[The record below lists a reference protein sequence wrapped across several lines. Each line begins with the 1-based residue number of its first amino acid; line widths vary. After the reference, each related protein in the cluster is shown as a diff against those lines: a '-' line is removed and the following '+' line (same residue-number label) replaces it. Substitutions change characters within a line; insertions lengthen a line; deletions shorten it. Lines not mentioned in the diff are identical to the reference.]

1 VINSV
6 LALGFDDTK
15 FNWADLTPIA
25 VEHKKLSSE
34 NESDVNK
41 AIDANTSV
49 IGIYASHDIVLASG
63 LIGAFLTIDAASLLG
78 KSSVGKDDQ
87 WVKDAGALRD
97 LLRVTRTLKAEP
109 KDVIAQ
115 TLGENAYAAFN
126 ALIASASRQ
135 TKTILV
141 GPGAIALG
149 FVALRSNSKLKDYLL
164 VANTPVVPAIT
175 EAIKFMG
182 SKTIMNSKE
191 NVHPLAELALAV
203 SALKA
208 SEL

>member
-1 VINSV
+1 MINSV

-15 FNWADLTPIA
+15 FNWSDLTPIA
-25 VEHKKLSSE
+25 VEHKKLSSDNE
-34 NESDVNK
+34 NDVNK

-78 KSSVGKDDQ
+78 KSSVGNDDQ
-87 WVKDAGALRD
+87 WVKDAGSLRD
-97 LLRVTRTLKAEP
+97 LLRVTRTLKSDP
-109 KDVIAQ
+109 KEVITK
-115 TLGENAYAAFN
+115 TLGENAFFAFD
-126 ALIASASRQ
+126 ALITSASRQ

-182 SKTIMNSKE
+182 CKVIMNTKE

-203 SALKA
+203 SAVKA

>member
-1 VINSV
+1 MINSV
-6 LALGFDDTK
+6 LALGFDTTK
-15 FNWADLTPIA
+15 FNWSDLTPIA

-34 NESDVNK
+34 NENDVNK
-41 AIDANTSV
+41 AIDADTSV
-49 IGIYASHDIVLASG
+49 IGIYATHDIVLASG

-78 KSSVGKDDQ
+78 KSSVGNDDQ

-97 LLRVTRTLKAEP
+97 LLRITRTLKSDP
-109 KDVIAQ
+109 KEVITK

-141 GPGAIALG
+141 GPGAISLG

-182 SKTIMNSKE
+182 SKVIMNTKE

>member
-6 LALGFDDTK
+6 LALGFDNTK

-25 VEHKKLSSE
+25 VEHKKLSSDNE
-34 NESDVNK
+34 NDVNK

-49 IGIYASHDIVLASG
+49 IGIYVSHNIVLASG

-78 KSSVGKDDQ
+78 KSSVGNDAQ

-97 LLRVTRTLKAEP
+97 LLRVTRDLKSDP
-109 KDVIAQ
+109 KEVITK
-115 TLGENAYAAFN
+115 TLGENAYSAFN

-149 FVALRSNSKLKDYLL
+149 FVALRSNSKLKDHLL
-164 VANTPVVPAIT
+164 VANTPTIPAIT

-182 SKTIMNSKE
+182 CKVIMNTKE
-191 NVHPLAELALAV
+191 NAHPLAELALAV
-203 SALKA
+203 SAVKA

>member
-1 VINSV
+1 
-6 LALGFDDTK
+6 
-15 FNWADLTPIA
+15 
-25 VEHKKLSSE
+25 
-34 NESDVNK
+34 
-41 AIDANTSV
+41 
-49 IGIYASHDIVLASG
+49 LASG

-78 KSSVGKDDQ
+78 KSSVGNDDQ

-97 LLRVTRTLKAEP
+97 LLRVTRTLKSDP
-109 KDVIAQ
+109 KEVITK
-115 TLGENAYAAFN
+115 TLGENAYSAFN

-164 VANTPVVPAIT
+164 VANTPAVPAIT

-182 SKTIMNSKE
+182 CKVIMNTKE

-203 SALKA
+203 SAVKA

>member
-1 VINSV
+1 MINSV

-15 FNWADLTPIA
+15 FNWSDLTPIA

-34 NESDVNK
+34 NENDVNK

-49 IGIYASHDIVLASG
+49 IGIYATHDIVLASG

-78 KSSVGKDDQ
+78 KSSVGNDDQ

-97 LLRVTRTLKAEP
+97 LLRVTRTLKSDP
-109 KDVIAQ
+109 KEVITK

-164 VANTPVVPAIT
+164 VANTPITPSLT

-182 SKTIMNSKE
+182 CKTIMNTKE
-191 NVHPLAELALAV
+191 NAHPLAELALAV
-203 SALKA
+203 SAVKA

>member
-34 NESDVNK
+34 NENNVNK

-49 IGIYASHDIVLASG
+49 IGIYASHDIVSASG

-78 KSSVGKDDQ
+78 KSSVGNDDQ

-97 LLRVTRTLKAEP
+97 LLRVTRTLKSEQ
-109 KDVIAQ
+109 KEVITK
-115 TLGENAYAAFN
+115 TLGENAYSAFN

-164 VANTPVVPAIT
+164 IANTPLVPALT

-182 SKTIMNSKE
+182 CKVIMNTKE
-191 NVHPLAELALAV
+191 NAHPLAELALAV
-203 SALKA
+203 SAVKA

>member
-1 VINSV
+1 MINSV

-25 VEHKKLSSE
+25 VEHKKLSTE
-34 NESDVNK
+34 NENDVNK

-78 KSSVGKDDQ
+78 KSSVGNDDQ

-97 LLRVTRTLKAEP
+97 LLRVTRTLKSEP
-109 KDVIAQ
+109 KEVIAK
-115 TLGENAYAAFN
+115 TLGENAYSAFN

-164 VANTPVVPAIT
+164 VANTPIVPAIT

-182 SKTIMNSKE
+182 SKTIMNTKE

>member
-1 VINSV
+1 M
-6 LALGFDDTK
+6 
-15 FNWADLTPIA
+15 
-25 VEHKKLSSE
+25 
-34 NESDVNK
+34 
-41 AIDANTSV
+41 
-49 IGIYASHDIVLASG
+49 
-63 LIGAFLTIDAASLLG
+63 
-78 KSSVGKDDQ
+78 GKDDQ

-182 SKTIMNSKE
+182 SKTIMNTKE

>member
-1 VINSV
+1 
-6 LALGFDDTK
+6 
-15 FNWADLTPIA
+15 
-25 VEHKKLSSE
+25 
-34 NESDVNK
+34 
-41 AIDANTSV
+41 
-49 IGIYASHDIVLASG
+49 
-63 LIGAFLTIDAASLLG
+63 
-78 KSSVGKDDQ
+78 VGNDDQ

-97 LLRVTRTLKAEP
+97 LLRVTRTLKSEP
-109 KDVIAQ
+109 KEVITN

-164 VANTPVVPAIT
+164 VANTPIVPAIT

-182 SKTIMNSKE
+182 CKTIMNTKE

>member
-1 VINSV
+1 MINSV

-15 FNWADLTPIA
+15 FNWSDLTPIA

-34 NESDVNK
+34 NENDVNK

-49 IGIYASHDIVLASG
+49 IGIYATHEIVLASG
-63 LIGAFLTIDAASLLG
+63 IIGAFLTIDAASLLG
-78 KSSVGKDDQ
+78 KSSVGNDDQ

-97 LLRVTRTLKAEP
+97 LLRVTRTLKSDP
-109 KDVIAQ
+109 KEVITK

-164 VANTPVVPAIT
+164 VANTPITPSLT

-182 SKTIMNSKE
+182 CKTIMNTKE

-203 SALKA
+203 SAVKA

>member
-1 VINSV
+1 MINSV

-15 FNWADLTPIA
+15 FNWSDLTPIA
-25 VEHKKLSSE
+25 VEHKKLSNDNE
-34 NESDVNK
+34 NQVNK

-49 IGIYASHDIVLASG
+49 IGIYVTHDIVLASG

-78 KSSVGKDDQ
+78 KSSVGQDQ
-87 WVKDAGALRD
+87 QWIKDAGSLRD
-97 LLRVTRTLKAEP
+97 LLIVTRKLKSETQEL
-109 KDVIAQ
+109 ISQ
-115 TLGENAYAAFN
+115 TLGADSLELFN
-126 ALIASASRQ
+126 SLNTIAQRQ
-135 TKTILV
+135 TRTILV

-149 FVALRSNSKLKDYLL
+149 FIAMRSNSKLKESLL
-164 VANTPVVPAIT
+164 VANTPTIPSLT

-182 SKTIMNSKE
+182 CKVIMNTKE
-191 NVHPLAELALAV
+191 NIHPLAELALAV

>member
-1 VINSV
+1 MGN
-6 LALGFDDTK
+6 
-15 FNWADLTPIA
+15 
-25 VEHKKLSSE
+25 
-34 NESDVNK
+34 
-41 AIDANTSV
+41 
-49 IGIYASHDIVLASG
+49 
-63 LIGAFLTIDAASLLG
+63 
-78 KSSVGKDDQ
+78 DDQ
-87 WVKDAGALRD
+87 WVKDAGSLRD
-97 LLRVTRTLKAEP
+97 LLRVTRPLKSDP
-109 KDVIAQ
+109 KEVITK

-126 ALIASASRQ
+126 ALLTSATRQ

-164 VANTPVVPAIT
+164 VANTPVIPALI

-182 SKTIMNSKE
+182 CKTIMNTQE

>member
-1 VINSV
+1 MINSV

-34 NESDVNK
+34 NENDVNK

-49 IGIYASHDIVLASG
+49 IGIYATHDIVLASG

-78 KSSVGKDDQ
+78 KSSVGNDDQ

-97 LLRVTRTLKAEP
+97 LLRVTRTLKSDP
-109 KDVIAQ
+109 KEVITK

-164 VANTPVVPAIT
+164 VANTPITPSLT

-182 SKTIMNSKE
+182 CKTIMNTKE

-203 SALKA
+203 SAVKA

>member
-15 FNWADLTPIA
+15 FNWSDLTPIA

-34 NESDVNK
+34 NENDVNK

-49 IGIYASHDIVLASG
+49 IGIYATHDIVLASG
-63 LIGAFLTIDAASLLG
+63 LIGAFLAIDAASLLG
-78 KSSVGKDDQ
+78 KSNVGNDDQ

-97 LLRVTRTLKAEP
+97 LLRVTRTLKSDP
-109 KDVIAQ
+109 KEVITK

-164 VANTPVVPAIT
+164 VANTPITPSLT

-182 SKTIMNSKE
+182 CKTIMNTKE

-203 SALKA
+203 SAVKA

>member
-1 VINSV
+1 MINSV

-34 NESDVNK
+34 NENDVNK

-78 KSSVGKDDQ
+78 KSSVGNDDQ

-97 LLRVTRTLKAEP
+97 LLRVTRTLKSDP
-109 KDVIAQ
+109 KEVITK

-164 VANTPVVPAIT
+164 VANTPITPSLT

-182 SKTIMNSKE
+182 CKTIMNTKE

-203 SALKA
+203 SAVKA

>member
-1 VINSV
+1 MINSV

-15 FNWADLTPIA
+15 FNWSDLTPIA

-34 NESDVNK
+34 NENDVNK

-49 IGIYASHDIVLASG
+49 IGIYATRDIVLASG

-78 KSSVGKDDQ
+78 KSSVGNDDQ

-97 LLRVTRTLKAEP
+97 LLRVTRTLKSDP
-109 KDVIAQ
+109 KEVITK

-164 VANTPVVPAIT
+164 VANTPITPSLT

-182 SKTIMNSKE
+182 CKTIMNTKE

-203 SALKA
+203 SAVKA

>member
-34 NESDVNK
+34 NENDVNK

-78 KSSVGKDDQ
+78 KSSVGNDDQ

-97 LLRVTRTLKAEP
+97 LLRVTRTLKSEP
-109 KDVIAQ
+109 KDVIAK
-115 TLGENAYAAFN
+115 TLGDNSFAAFN
-126 ALIASASRQ
+126 ALIASTSRQ

-164 VANTPVVPAIT
+164 VANTPIVPAIT

-182 SKTIMNSKE
+182 IKTIMNTKE

>member
-1 VINSV
+1 MINSV

-15 FNWADLTPIA
+15 FNWSDLTPIA
-25 VEHKKLSSE
+25 VEHKKPSSE
-34 NESDVNK
+34 NENDVNK

-49 IGIYASHDIVLASG
+49 IGIYATHDIVLASG

-78 KSSVGKDDQ
+78 KSSVGNDDQ

-97 LLRVTRTLKAEP
+97 LLRVTRTLKSDP
-109 KDVIAQ
+109 KEVITK

-135 TKTILV
+135 TKTILI

-164 VANTPVVPAIT
+164 VANTPITPSLT

-182 SKTIMNSKE
+182 CKTIMNTKE

>member
-25 VEHKKLSSE
+25 VEHKKLSTE
-34 NESDVNK
+34 NENDVNK

-78 KSSVGKDDQ
+78 KSSVGNDDQ

-97 LLRVTRTLKAEP
+97 LLRVTRTLKSDP
-109 KDVIAQ
+109 KEVITK
-115 TLGENAYAAFN
+115 TLGENAYSAFN

-149 FVALRSNSKLKDYLL
+149 FVALRSNSKLKDSLL

-182 SKTIMNSKE
+182 SKVIMNTKE

-203 SALKA
+203 SAVKA

>member
-1 VINSV
+1 MINSV
-6 LALGFDDTK
+6 LALGFDTTK
-15 FNWADLTPIA
+15 FNWSDLTPIA

-34 NESDVNK
+34 NENDVNK

-49 IGIYASHDIVLASG
+49 IGIYATHDIVLASG

-78 KSSVGKDDQ
+78 KSSVGNDDQ

-97 LLRVTRTLKAEP
+97 LLRITRTLKSDP
-109 KDVIAQ
+109 KEVITK

-126 ALIASASRQ
+126 ALIASSSRQ

-141 GPGAIALG
+141 GPGAISLG

-182 SKTIMNSKE
+182 SKVIMNTKE

>member
-15 FNWADLTPIA
+15 FNWSDLTPIA
-25 VEHKKLSSE
+25 VEHKKLSNE
-34 NESDVNK
+34 NENEVNK

-49 IGIYASHDIVLASG
+49 IGIYVTHDIVLASG

-78 KSSVGKDDQ
+78 KSSVGNDAQ

-97 LLRVTRTLKAEP
+97 LLRVTRDLKSEQ
-109 KDVIAQ
+109 KEVIAK
-115 TLGENAYAAFN
+115 TLGENAYSAFK
-126 ALIASASRQ
+126 AIIASASRQ

-182 SKTIMNSKE
+182 CKVIMNTKE
-191 NVHPLAELALAV
+191 NTHPLAELALAV

>member
-15 FNWADLTPIA
+15 FNWSDLTPIA

-34 NESDVNK
+34 NENDVNK

-49 IGIYASHDIVLASG
+49 IGIYATHDIVLASG

-78 KSSVGKDDQ
+78 KSNVGNDDQ
-87 WVKDAGALRD
+87 WVKDAEALRD
-97 LLRVTRTLKAEP
+97 LLRVTRTLKSDP
-109 KDVIAQ
+109 KEVITK

-164 VANTPVVPAIT
+164 VANTPITPSLT

-182 SKTIMNSKE
+182 CKTIMNTKE

-203 SALKA
+203 SAVKA

>member
-1 VINSV
+1 MINSV

-15 FNWADLTPIA
+15 FNWSDLTPIA
-25 VEHKKLSSE
+25 VEHKKPSSE
-34 NESDVNK
+34 NENDVNK

-49 IGIYASHDIVLASG
+49 IGIYATHDIVLASG

-78 KSSVGKDDQ
+78 KSSVGNDDQ

-97 LLRVTRTLKAEP
+97 LLRVTRTLKSDP
-109 KDVIAQ
+109 KEVITK

-164 VANTPVVPAIT
+164 VANTPITPSLT

-182 SKTIMNSKE
+182 CKTIMNTKE

-203 SALKA
+203 SAVKA

>member
-25 VEHKKLSSE
+25 VEHKKLSSDNE
-34 NESDVNK
+34 NDVNK

-49 IGIYASHDIVLASG
+49 IGIYATHDIVLASG

-78 KSSVGKDDQ
+78 KSSVGNDDQ
-87 WVKDAGALRD
+87 WVKDAGSLRD
-97 LLRVTRTLKAEP
+97 LLRVTRTLKSDP
-109 KDVIAQ
+109 KEVITK
-115 TLGENAYAAFN
+115 TLGENAFFAFD

-149 FVALRSNSKLKDYLL
+149 FVALRANSKLKDHLL
-164 VANTPVVPAIT
+164 VANTPLVPAIT

-182 SKTIMNSKE
+182 SKVIMNTKE

-203 SALKA
+203 SAVKA

>member
-1 VINSV
+1 MINSV

-15 FNWADLTPIA
+15 FNWSDLTPIA
-25 VEHKKLSSE
+25 IEHKKITSEIE
-34 NESDVNK
+34 NEVNK
-41 AIDANTSV
+41 AIDANVSIV
-49 IGIYASHDIVLASG
+49 GIYVSHDIVLASG

-97 LLRVTRTLKAEP
+97 LLRKTRTLKSDP
-109 KDVIAQ
+109 KEVITK
-115 TLGENAYAAFN
+115 TLGDNAFSTFN
-126 ALIASASRQ
+126 ALSTSASRQ
-135 TKTILV
+135 TRTILV

-149 FVALRSNSKLKDYLL
+149 FVAMRSNSKLKDYLL
-164 VANTPVVPAIT
+164 IANTPNVPSLN
-175 EAIKFMG
+175 EALKYMG
-182 SKTIMNSKE
+182 SSVIMNTKE

>member
-34 NESDVNK
+34 NENDVNK

-182 SKTIMNSKE
+182 SKTIMNTKE

>member
-1 VINSV
+1 MINSV

-15 FNWADLTPIA
+15 FNWSDLTPIA

-78 KSSVGKDDQ
+78 KSSVGNDDQ

-97 LLRVTRTLKAEP
+97 LLRVTRTLKSDP
-109 KDVIAQ
+109 KEVITK
-115 TLGENAYAAFN
+115 TLGEKAHAAFN

-164 VANTPVVPAIT
+164 VANTPITPSLT

-182 SKTIMNSKE
+182 CKTIMNTKE

-203 SALKA
+203 SAVKA

>member
-15 FNWADLTPIA
+15 FNWSDLTPIA

-34 NESDVNK
+34 NENDVNK

-49 IGIYASHDIVLASG
+49 IGIYATRDIVLASG

-78 KSSVGKDDQ
+78 KSSVGNDDQ

-97 LLRVTRTLKAEP
+97 LLRVTRTLKSDP
-109 KDVIAQ
+109 KEVITK

-164 VANTPVVPAIT
+164 VANTPITPSLT

-182 SKTIMNSKE
+182 CKTIMNTKE

-203 SALKA
+203 SAVKA

>member
-15 FNWADLTPIA
+15 FNWSDLTPIA

-34 NESDVNK
+34 NENDVNK

-49 IGIYASHDIVLASG
+49 IGIYATHDIVLASG

-78 KSSVGKDDQ
+78 KSSVGNDDQ

-97 LLRVTRTLKAEP
+97 LLRVTRTLKSDP
-109 KDVIAQ
+109 KEVITK

-164 VANTPVVPAIT
+164 VANTPITPSLT

-182 SKTIMNSKE
+182 CKTIMNTKE

-203 SALKA
+203 SAVKA

>member
-15 FNWADLTPIA
+15 FNWSDLTPIA
-25 VEHKKLSSE
+25 VEHKKLSNDNE
-34 NESDVNK
+34 NEINK

-49 IGIYASHDIVLASG
+49 IGIYAAHDIVLASG

-78 KSSVGKDDQ
+78 KSSVGNDDQ
-87 WVKDAGALRD
+87 WVKDAGSLRD
-97 LLRVTRTLKAEP
+97 LLRVTRPLKSDP
-109 KDVIAQ
+109 KEVITK

-126 ALIASASRQ
+126 ALLTSATRQ

-164 VANTPVVPAIT
+164 VANTPVIPALI
-175 EAIKFMG
+175 EAIKFIG
-182 SKTIMNSKE
+182 CKTIMNTQE

>member
-1 VINSV
+1 MINSV
-6 LALGFDDTK
+6 LALGFDTTK
-15 FNWADLTPIA
+15 FNWSDLTPIA

-34 NESDVNK
+34 NENDVNK
-41 AIDANTSV
+41 AIDADTSV
-49 IGIYASHDIVLASG
+49 IGIYATHDIVLASG

-78 KSSVGKDDQ
+78 KSSVGNDDQ

-97 LLRVTRTLKAEP
+97 LLRVTRTLKSDP
-109 KDVIAQ
+109 KEVITK

-141 GPGAIALG
+141 GPGAISLG

-182 SKTIMNSKE
+182 SKVIMNTKE

>member
-1 VINSV
+1 VIISV

-15 FNWADLTPIA
+15 FNWSDLTPIA

-34 NESDVNK
+34 NENDVNK

-78 KSSVGKDDQ
+78 KSNVGNDDQ

-97 LLRVTRTLKAEP
+97 LLRVTRTLKSDP
-109 KDVIAQ
+109 KEVITK

-164 VANTPVVPAIT
+164 VANTPITPSLT

-182 SKTIMNSKE
+182 CKTIMNTKE

-203 SALKA
+203 SAVKA